1 MVLCITAWAQNVAGN
16 RRDKKK
22 LKLTEFR
29 DQLLEQLH
37 GVVEGALGRHHQ
49 VALHM
54 VSVVL
59 RDAFRDRG

>member
-1 MVLCITAWAQNVAGN
+1 MVVCITARTQNVAGD
-16 RRDKKK
+16 RRDEEK

-37 GVVEGALGRHHQ
+37 GVVEGTLGRHHQ

-54 VSVVL
+54 IPVVL
-59 RDAFRDRG
+59 RDAFGDRG